1 MPVMENIRQGA
12 NSPIMKLLFG
22 AIVIVFVFWGIGG
35 QRQTQ
40 TVATVNGTRITDT
53 PLQKELRAR
62 TRGMAL
68 TEPQRASLEEDII
81 VQLIREQLL
90 LEEASRMDLH
100 VSDYEV
106 AVAIMDDPSFHD
118 TEGVFS
124 KKLMELRTLTTRS
137 NK

>member
-12 NSPIMKLLFG
+12 NSPVMKLLFG

-62 TRGMAL
+62 TRG
-68 TEPQRASLEEDII
+68 TCTCG
-81 VQLIREQLL
+81 RE
-90 LEEASRMDLH
+90 S
-100 VSDYEV
+100 V
-106 AVAIMDDPSFHD
+106 APGSP
-118 TEGVFS
+118 T
-124 KKLMELRTLTTRS
+124 
-137 NK
+137 

>member
-12 NSPIMKLLFG
+12 NSPVMKLLFG

-68 TEPQRASLEEDII
+68 TQEQQAALEEDII
-81 VQLIREQLL
+81 VQLIREQLI
-90 LEEASRMDLH
+90 LEEAPVFQRIGGTAFGFENDLFP
-100 VSDYEV
+100 V
-106 AVAIMDDPSFHD
+106 
-118 TEGVFS
+118 EGIV
-124 KKLMELRTLTTRS
+124 
-137 NK
+137 